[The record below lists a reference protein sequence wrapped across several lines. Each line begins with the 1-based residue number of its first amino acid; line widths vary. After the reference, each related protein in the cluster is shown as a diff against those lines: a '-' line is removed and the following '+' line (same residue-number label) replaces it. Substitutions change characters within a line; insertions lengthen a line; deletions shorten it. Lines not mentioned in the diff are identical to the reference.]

1 MIRGPRFVSGSQ
13 FPDSRFGNAKSK
25 GVSGEP
31 LSRSLPVRTEVEA
44 LPSRPSSRTPMFL
57 NVEPD
62 RRLLIVDSPGGALQ
76 QLALDLLSR
85 DFEVHYAADIDE
97 AQLLAGETDGQINA
111 VLFTAAADIERIPDL
126 AARFRVSPEALI
138 PCGDRPPD
146 RVVKALHHHGVRWQ
160 LWDDPQD
167 ESVRFVISGVLHA
180 HDPFEL
186 RYHLRVPTRL
196 AANYTWQ
203 GGKTAVVAR
212 DIGLGGACLIGGA
225 IGETGDEGELHL
237 SADGREVGLPTRV
250 AWAAPDT
257 NDALC
262 VGGVSFLEVDPE
274 AGELLDQI
282 RRDVIAAHRIGL
294 D

>member
-1 MIRGPRFVSGSQ
+1 MNPG
-13 FPDSRFGNAKSK
+13 
-25 GVSGEP
+25 
-31 LSRSLPVRTEVEA
+31 
-44 LPSRPSSRTPMFL
+44 
-57 NVEPD
+57 VEPD

-76 QLALDLLSR
+76 QLAMDLLSR
-85 DFEVHYAADIDE
+85 DFEVHYAADVDE

-126 AARFRVSPEALI
+126 AARFQVSPEALI
-138 PCGDRPPD
+138 PCGDRPAE

-160 LWDDPQD
+160 LWDDPKD

-196 AANYTWQ
+196 PAQYAFR
-203 GGKTAVVAR
+203 GGKTAVVVR

-225 IGETGDEGELHL
+225 IGETGDEGELRL
-237 SADGREVGLPTRV
+237 EDAGRGIVLPTRV

-274 AGELLDQI
+274 AGEVLDAI
-282 RRDVIAAHRIGL
+282 RRDVIAEHRIAR